1 MEELQDEVQ
10 WWQVSNQMKQKFGI
24 SKRSGKQCRER
35 WHNHL
40 DPNTRKREWTED
52 EEMII
57 FNYQQ
62 QHGNQWSD
70 IAKFLIGRSDNTI
83 KNHFYATI
91 RRKIRKY
98 NKINVEKITID
109 LKDVMNDK
117 ELVKK
122 LMSVPEKQKKNTNT
136 EV

>member
-1 MEELQDEVQ
+1 
-10 WWQVSNQMKQKFGI
+10 
-24 SKRSGKQCRER
+24 
-35 WHNHL
+35 
-40 DPNTRKREWTED
+40 
-52 EEMII
+52 MII